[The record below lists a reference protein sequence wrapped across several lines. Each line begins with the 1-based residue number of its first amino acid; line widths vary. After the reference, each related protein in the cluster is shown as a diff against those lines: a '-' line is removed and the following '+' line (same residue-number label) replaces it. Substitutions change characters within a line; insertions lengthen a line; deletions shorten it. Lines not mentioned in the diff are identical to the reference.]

1 MGTPWRRVAQSG
13 RLLRALLDARLR
25 GRPILLSHLVTCRCP
40 CRCQTCLWR
49 GAVHEEMTAGEI
61 ARFYRDAAGC
71 GVVINSIWGGEPLV
85 REDLPEILR
94 AARAAG
100 LVTVLITS
108 GWRFHERFDEI
119 VPWPDLIIF
128 SLDLPS
134 PEHDSLRGMPGL
146 YASVERAV
154 ERIKRRAGG
163 PRVAVNS
170 VISRLNAHAIPE
182 LVKWAQARSVPIYLH
197 PIETS
202 RGGEDRHGS
211 ESKASLAVA
220 DDELAGLFRRLI
232 ALKTAGYP
240 IANSH
245 PYLRTFSH
253 GKQPYRCHARK
264 VCLQLWP
271 NGDLVD
277 CLHRDR
283 PVANARRTPLPELLD
298 RPEIRRL
305 RLMPVDC
312 HSCNNANVIDT
323 SYIWELR
330 AESIVS
336 LVRAHVASLRSTAWA
351 H

>member
-1 MGTPWRRVAQSG
+1 M
-13 RLLRALLDARLR
+13 
-25 GRPILLSHLVTCRCP
+25 
-40 CRCQTCLWR
+40 
-49 GAVHEEMTAGEI
+49 HEEMTADQI
-61 ARFYRDAAGC
+61 AHFYRDAVAVGM
-71 GVVINSIWGGEPLV
+71 VVNSIWGGEPLV
-85 REDLPEILR
+85 REDLPDILR
-94 AARAAG
+94 ASRTAG

-134 PEHDSLRGMPGL
+134 PEHDSSRGMPGL
-146 YASVERAV
+146 YDNVERAIQ
-154 ERIKRRAGG
+154 RIRERAGG

-170 VISRLNAHAIPE
+170 VISRLNAHVVPG
-182 LVKWAQARSVPIYLH
+182 LVKWAAARSVPIYLH

-202 RGGEDRHGS
+202 RPGGDAQGTV
-211 ESKASLAVA
+211 SKEPLAVA
-220 DDELAGLFRRLI
+220 DGDLAKLFQRLI
-232 ALKTAGYP
+232 ALKAAGYP
-240 IANSH
+240 VANSY

-277 CLHRDR
+277 CLSRGR
-283 PVANARRTPLPELLD
+283 AVVNVLKSPLPEVLS
-298 RPEIRRL
+298 RPEIRKL

-323 SYIWELR
+323 SYVWELR
-330 AESIVS
+330 IESILS
-336 LVRAHVASLRSTAWA
+336 LIRAHLGRGNRPGRGLSGVVKDDPPETSSCSAVSGR
-351 H
+351 